1 MTKLIIQ
8 IPCYNEAET
17 LPATVAELPRH
28 IEGVDRI
35 EYLVIDDGSQDGTA
49 ARARELGV
57 HHIVRFPRNRG
68 LAAGFMAGLEE
79 CLRQG
84 ADIIVNTDADNQYDA
99 SGIPRLIEPI
109 LAGRAE
115 LVVGDRGVGTL
126 EHFSWLKRRLQ
137 RLGSWVVKKASGLDT
152 PDATSGFRALSR
164 EAALHTLVLND
175 YSYTLETLI
184 GAGVRR
190 SAVEFVRIDVNPMT
204 RPSRLMKSI
213 SQYIRT
219 SGGVIVRAYS
229 MYRPLVV
236 FSIMGLVLIGLGLLP
251 GIRYLYYF
259 FIGEGQGYVQS
270 LILSAILI
278 IVGVQV
284 LLIGLLA
291 DLVGFNRK
299 ILEEVLFRT
308 RRLDLRAEMPP
319 GDSFPSTPPY
329 SELLAGARDGTGDDH
344 ARPGGAERAVRTA
357 ADRHGSLTD
366 AQADKSRP

>member
-1 MTKLIIQ
+1 MTKLVIQ

-17 LPATVAELPRH
+17 LPATVAELPRE
-28 IEGVDRI
+28 IPGIDKI
-35 EYLVIDDGSQDGTA
+35 EYLVIDDGSHDGTSEV
-49 ARARELGV
+49 ARALGI
-57 HHIVRFPRNRG
+57 HHIVRFRRNRG

-99 SGIPRLIEPI
+99 GDICKLVEPI

-115 LVVGDRGVGTL
+115 LVVGDRGVGEL
-126 EHFSWLKRRLQ
+126 EHFSVIKRRLQ
-137 RLGSWVVKKASGLDT
+137 KLGSWVVAKASGVYT
-152 PDATSGFRALSR
+152 PDATSGFRALTR
-164 EAALHTLVLND
+164 EAAMRTLVLND

-184 GAGVRR
+184 GAGARR
-190 SAVEFVRIDVNPMT
+190 SAVEFVRINVNAMT

-213 SQYIRT
+213 AQYIRT
-219 SGGVIVRAYS
+219 STGVIVRAYS

-236 FSIMGLVLIGLGLLP
+236 FSIIGAILIALGTIP
-251 GIRYLYYF
+251 GIRFVYF
-259 FIGEGQGYVQS
+259 YFTGSPEGHVQS

-299 ILEEVLFRT
+299 ILEEVVFRV
-308 RRLDLRAEMPP
+308 RRIDIDGR
-319 GDSFPSTPPY
+319 
-329 SELLAGARDGTGDDH
+329 LAD
-344 ARPGGAERAVRTA
+344 GGANQPGVEAPASTETRKVS
-357 ADRHGSLTD
+357 DVVGL
-366 AQADKSRP
+366 